1 MFDSKTLQ
9 KLRTNEFVQA
19 AVLTRF
25 PEPWLGELAGRLGYD
40 LVWLD
45 MEHRCFGYDVLA
57 PLALACRS
65 VGIDLM
71 VRVLKTGYTSPMR
84 VLESGASGVMVPH
97 CMSAAEAHQ
106 WVEWTHFAPLGK
118 RGFDGSGADADHMLV
133 DPFHYMEHANRET
146 FLVLQIE
153 DREALDHVE
162 EIAGTEGVDMLFV
175 GPADLSISLGVPM
188 QFDHP
193 LVQGAIDRVADA
205 SGKAGKWWSMPAGGP
220 EAAQRLLDRG
230 GRLLTTAHD
239 HTLLVNGFGEAI
251 QASRGLHLPGPAE
264 NTLHATRNLG

>member
-1 MFDSKTLQ
+1 MFDSKTLR
-9 KLRTNEFVQA
+9 KLRANEFVEA

-45 MEHRCFGYDVLA
+45 MEHRCFGYDVIA

-71 VRVLKTGYTSPMR
+71 VRVLKTGYTSPLR

-97 CMSAAEAHQ
+97 CMNPAEARQ
-106 WVEWTHFAPLGK
+106 WVEWTRFAPLGK
-118 RGFDGSGADADHMLV
+118 RGFDGSGADADYMLV
-133 DPFHYMEHANRET
+133 DPLRYMEHANRET

-188 QFDHP
+188 QFGHP
-193 LVQGAIDRVADA
+193 LVQRAIDRVADA
-205 SGKAGKWWSMPAGGP
+205 ARKAGKWWSMPAGGP

-239 HTLLVNGFGEAI
+239 HVLLVNGFGESI
-251 QASRGLHLPGPAE
+251 KASRGLHLPSGVVDE
-264 NTLHATRNLG
+264 SRTTGF